1 MAEPLLCARGL
12 GRRFGRRWLFRVLD
26 LDVTPGMAL
35 AVLGPN
41 GTGKSTLLRVL
52 AGLIEPSEGSVRR
65 PSNGARSMGYAA
77 LDLAL
82 YPALTGREH
91 LELGGRLRG
100 VPDQADALLEAVGLS
115 DASEQMV
122 GEYSSGMRA
131 RIKLA
136 LAVQTEPSVLLL
148 DEPSAAL
155 DRSGDELVG
164 RLVGEQLARGA
175 VVYATNDPKDMRH
188 ATHEIVLGG

>member
-1 MAEPLLCARGL
+1 M
-12 GRRFGRRWLFRVLD
+12 
-26 LDVTPGMAL
+26 DVTPGMAL

-100 VPDQADALLEAVGLS
+100 VPDQADALLEVVGLS

-122 GEYSSGMRA
+122 GKYSSGMRA